1 MNIGILV
8 AVEFDAFFDK
18 YGKPKKTNL
27 HGPIKVY
34 EYEIKEKK
42 VYVAESNAGQ
52 IRASMAMTILLEIY
66 ECRIILNY
74 GVVGALSK
82 QPLEALGVVEGVY
95 HTEWDTTGADDVKKG
110 QYSFFE
116 TPLIPTSK
124 KLIDLALKIDPDLQV
139 VKLASGD
146 KFVAEA
152 EEKRM
157 LREEWGAD
165 IVDMEG
171 AAVALTSYLYGA
183 ECIML
188 KAVSDTLSGGADE
201 YYKNFEKTS
210 KVAIDVLGKMIEEL

>member
-8 AVEFDAFFDK
+8 AVEFDAFFNK
-18 YGKPKKTNL
+18 YGEPKKTSL

-34 EYEIKEKK
+34 EYEIAGKNIF
-42 VYVAESNAGQ
+42 VAESNAGQ
-52 IRASMAMTILLEIY
+52 IRASVAMTILLEVY
-66 ECRIILNY
+66 NCKIILNY
-74 GVVGALSK
+74 GVVGALSE
-82 QPLEALGVVEGVY
+82 QELEALGVVEGVY
-95 HTEWDTTGADDVKKG
+95 HVEWDTTGADDVVKG
-110 QYSFFE
+110 QYGFMDS
-116 TPLIPTSK
+116 PLIKTSK
-124 KLIDLALKIDPDLQV
+124 RLLDLALKIDPKLQI

-146 KFVAEA
+146 KFVDTAD
-152 EEKRM
+152 EKKA

-171 AAVALTSYLYGA
+171 AAVALISRLYGA